1 MILRVGR
8 YDPIAARAIVCDDPA
23 VPIIRIR
30 EDAERLFGKHSTAYN
45 LACAGL
51 DYADATATPVASV
64 EAARRNLNATEPRR

>member
-1 MILRVGR
+1 MSDAPPPASVRVVYVG
-8 YDPIAARAIVCDDPA
+8 ARD
-23 VPIIRIR
+23 VPVIRTR